1 MLFKSNILALIG
13 GGQDPLYPRNKVML
27 WDDYKAKCFAE
38 LEFRSEVLNVRLRR
52 DKIVVVLQ
60 KMVYVYNFADL
71 ALLNKHDTFVNPL
84 GLCALCADHNNTV
97 LACPAIKP
105 GHVRLDLFD
114 INKSHVIAAHSGE
127 LTQLVLNLE
136 GTLLA
141 TASDKGTLI
150 RVWDTVTGAK
160 VREFRRGTTAATIYS
175 IAFSRNSNYIIVGSD
190 KGTVHVYALYDK
202 NNAAAVAA
210 AAAAA
215 NSAAAAAGGGAGVG
229 AASGAAAAAAGGP
242 GNASA
247 AAGAGGSG
255 NVDEAGGVGAAAAAA
270 PQPGGEEDDQSEAV
284 RNKHSR
290 LSFMKDVLPGYFSSE
305 WSFASF
311 TVEIPDPSKKF
322 YTAFGSDESTILVIC
337 TDGTYFKYLLRPD
350 QARIVQVGD
359 ASFK

>member
-141 TASDKGTLI
+141 TASDKGTLV

-202 NNAAAVAA
+202 NSAAAAA
-210 AAAAA
+210 ISAAAAA
-215 NSAAAAAGGGAGVG
+215 NAANNAAPGGSSPGAAGGGDESGPLNAA
-229 AASGAAAAAAGGP
+229 AASGNSNVGSSGSGGGN
-242 GNASA
+242 GNA
-247 AAGAGGSG
+247 
-255 NVDEAGGVGAAAAAA
+255 
-270 PQPGGEEDDQSEAV
+270 EDDDGGDSV

-322 YTAFGSDESTILVIC
+322 YTAFGADETTILVIC